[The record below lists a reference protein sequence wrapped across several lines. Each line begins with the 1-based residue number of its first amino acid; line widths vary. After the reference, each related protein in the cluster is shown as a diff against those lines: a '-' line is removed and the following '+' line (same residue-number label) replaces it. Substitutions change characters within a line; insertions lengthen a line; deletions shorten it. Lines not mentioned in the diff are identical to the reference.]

1 VRHAA
6 TALALLVALSTPAAA
21 SESCVAFRLKAWG
34 RPGHAASLDLHA
46 APHRLIRGLGA
57 LLPAG
62 ERGLAAVRVRGLAA
76 AGRPNVKPS
85 TSEALV
91 EVTAEGSRAAVVARV
106 EELLAEQAVAVEA
119 LADPC
124 RPDGPP
130 AATTAGSL

>member
-1 VRHAA
+1 MHRAS
-6 TALALLVALSTPAAA
+6 TALVLVHALAAPAAA
-21 SESCVAFRLKAWG
+21 EESCVAFRLKAWG

-106 EELLAEQAVAVEA
+106 EKLLAEQEVAVEA
-119 LADPC
+119 LAAAC
-124 RPDGPP
+124 RPDEPP
-130 AATTAGSL
+130 AASTAG

>member
-1 VRHAA
+1 MHRAS
-6 TALALLVALSTPAAA
+6 TALVLVLALSAPAAA
-21 SESCVAFRLKAWG
+21 EESCVAFRLKAWG

-62 ERGLAAVRVRGLAA
+62 ERGLGAVRVRGLAA
-76 AGRPNVKPS
+76 AERPNVKPS

-106 EELLAEQAVAVEA
+106 EELLAEEEVAVEA

-124 RPDGPP
+124 RPEEP
-130 AATTAGSL
+130 AASTAG